1 MKIYT
6 KGGDKGKTSL
16 ATGERVSKADE
27 RLEAYGTADE
37 LNSFVGL
44 LRSKTEE
51 YQEELEWIQN
61 KLFNLGA
68 LLAGA
73 KGDDWIEESHIEQLE
88 HWIDRLQEGQEPL
101 RAFVLPGGNEVVSLC
116 HICRTIT
123 RRLERTMVR
132 LSFSRE
138 EEDEN
143 LAKSLR
149 FVNRLS
155 DFWFVLAMKIAKN
168 EEISLFLWKK

>member
-16 ATGERVSKADE
+16 ATGERVSKADD

-73 KGDDWIEESHIEQLE
+73 KGDDWIEDAHISQLE
-88 HWIDRLQEGQEPL
+88 TWIDRLQEGQEPL
-101 RAFVLPGGNEVVSLC
+101 RAFVLPAGNEVVSLC
-116 HICRTIT
+116 HVCRTVT
-123 RRLERTMVR
+123 RRLERSVVR
-132 LSFSRE
+132 RISSGG
-138 EEDEN
+138 EEDAN
-143 LAKSLR
+143 LEKSLR

-168 EEISLFLWKK
+168 AEISLFLWKK